1 MQISELEDRVDNLER
16 KADKEYNSGLAFS
29 YNCIMFILKKEYLEL
44 GMSKLEEGVNRY
56 MEEQSEGAKGQEEPP
71 EDTDVASSLV
81 VVDASPS
88 TKQINPHP
96 HDL

>member
-1 MQISELEDRVDNLER
+1 
-16 KADKEYNSGLAFS
+16 
-29 YNCIMFILKKEYLEL
+29 MFILKKEYLEL